1 MCKPFRP
8 LTKLIPTNHR
18 SGTRIWP
25 NVIPLPEGYPARYIA
40 LMMDRI
46 NFPGMPKQNWT
57 YGAMVLYHA
66 HLPEG
71 NGTPYEYEKH

>member
-1 MCKPFRP
+1 
-8 LTKLIPTNHR
+8 
-18 SGTRIWP
+18 
-25 NVIPLPEGYPARYIA
+25 LPEGYPARYIA

-57 YGAMVLYHA
+57 YGAMYLYHA

-71 NGTPYEYEKH
+71 NETPYEYEKR